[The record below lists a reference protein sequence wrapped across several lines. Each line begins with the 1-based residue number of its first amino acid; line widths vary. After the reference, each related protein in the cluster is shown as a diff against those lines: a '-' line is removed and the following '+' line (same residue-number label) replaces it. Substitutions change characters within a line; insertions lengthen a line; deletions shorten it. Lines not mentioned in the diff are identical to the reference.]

1 MCIKT
6 LLNSVILERMRE
18 RGGRGRK
25 RERKRER
32 VIEREREMGERD
44 RWLEEN
50 GGI

>member
-32 VIEREREMGERD
+32 VIEREMGERD